1 MEFDS
6 YWLLP
11 NEQWIQLA
19 DARDETPGS
28 LSFNQTNPQ
37 TQLATQ
43 IAYQCP
49 TVASARSGKT

>member
-1 MEFDS
+1 MEFAS

-49 TVASARSGKT
+49 TVASA